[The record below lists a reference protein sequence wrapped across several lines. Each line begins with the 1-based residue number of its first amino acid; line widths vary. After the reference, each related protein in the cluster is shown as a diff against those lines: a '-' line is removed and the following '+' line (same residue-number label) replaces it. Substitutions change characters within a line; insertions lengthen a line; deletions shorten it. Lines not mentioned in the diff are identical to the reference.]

1 MGKLRVF
8 LDWIEDIAYGLYI
21 SFYTPR
27 HVKEAI
33 KEGEEKW

>member
-27 HVKEAI
+27 QPKETHDNDN
-33 KEGEEKW
+33 